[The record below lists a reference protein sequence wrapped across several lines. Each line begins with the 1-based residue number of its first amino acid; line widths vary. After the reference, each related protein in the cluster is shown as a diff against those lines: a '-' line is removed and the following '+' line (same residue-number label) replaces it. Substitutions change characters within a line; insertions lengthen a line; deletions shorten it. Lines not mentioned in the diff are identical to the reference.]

1 SGARCDRRS
10 FPARRSSDLE
20 GPAVRWGLP
29 GFVAATVVVVAVALI
44 GIVATLIFQARETK
58 IAREEARRIAIAE
71 LLKMAMD
78 DPDLDERSEEHT
90 SELQSRDKLV
100 CR

>member
-1 SGARCDRRS
+1 M
-10 FPARRSSDLE
+10 
-20 GPAVRWGLP
+20 
-29 GFVAATVVVVAVALI
+29 VAVALI

-78 DPDLDERSEEHT
+78 DPDLDEAWGPVPARNLSM
-90 SELQSRDKLV
+90 LV
-100 CR
+100 RRQAACMVCGSLSV